1 MKEFNQT
8 KINKRM
14 ENILNTKKFSGV
26 DNKLK
31 EVYQY
36 LDLIGRNKVEANL
49 LLSKGNSFDDIQD
62 FVINQAKALQI
73 CSSKAIGTFIF
84 LIFSF

>member
-8 KINKRM
+8 KINKRR
-14 ENILNTKKFSGV
+14 ENISNTKKFSGA

-84 LIFSF
+84 TNI